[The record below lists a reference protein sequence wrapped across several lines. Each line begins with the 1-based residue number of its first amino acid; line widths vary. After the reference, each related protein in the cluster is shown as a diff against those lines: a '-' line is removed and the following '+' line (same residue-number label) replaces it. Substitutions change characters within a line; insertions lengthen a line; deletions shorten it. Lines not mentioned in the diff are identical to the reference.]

1 MSGVP
6 SPLQRPIGR
15 RGFLTG
21 VGAVGAFTLTGCS
34 VFGGQAPT
42 VTSVVEAP
50 PPVDPIETLIATTRL
65 HLARLDAVLAAPDA
79 DPAVVAL
86 LTPLRADRAAHL
98 EALRAEDARAAGSVL
113 ADSTDA
119 STPAPGAA
127 TIEVSA
133 DPAIALDTIRSD
145 AENAQLQFSDGV
157 VATGPYRAA
166 LFASI
171 SACLATHRSVLMTG

>member
-6 SPLQRPIGR
+6 SPRARPIGR
-15 RGFLTG
+15 RVFLSG
-21 VGAVGAFTLTGCS
+21 VGAVGAVALSGCA
-34 VFGGQAPT
+34 VFGGSAPT
-42 VTSVVEAP
+42 VTSIVEAP

-65 HLARLDAVLAAPDA
+65 HLARLDATLTAFAA
-79 DPAVVAL
+79 DPATVAL

-98 EALRAEDARAAGSVL
+98 DALRTEDARGNGSVIAGT
-113 ADSTDA
+113 ADPSA
-119 STPAPGAA
+119 SPAANPAL
-127 TIEVSA
+127 EVSPDVTTA
-133 DPAIALDTIRSD
+133 VGTVRSD

-171 SACLATHRSVLMTG
+171 SACLATHRSALTV